1 MRERIMGE
9 NIMTKEAAPHLLHQ
23 LAAVYEQVRENGDD
37 IRAEKLIELYDK
49 YKQQELMICFAG
61 HFSAGKSS
69 MINALLG
76 EDILPNSPIPTS
88 ANIVKITSG
97 KGKVR
102 VYFKHSAPE
111 EYQEPF
117 DLDMLKQYS
126 MDKDNIQKIEIS
138 TLAPLLPAK
147 TAFIDTP
154 GIDAA
159 DDADRLMTEGSL
171 HLMDALFYVMDYN
184 HVQSEV
190 NLQFLLD
197 LQAKNIPFYVII
209 NQIDKHKES
218 ELTFTSFKES
228 IRQTFDVWEIKPERI
243 FYSSLY
249 EPDLEH
255 NQFQEIQQTLQD
267 LFTTRKQELLDRQ
280 HSLNDVIEQ
289 HVVFLQEQFE
299 EELETYYVPPKQQEE
314 LSQKS
319 TIQNKLDAYEQKK
332 TNLKTDFYDVLQQTL
347 KNAYL
352 MPAVLR
358 DKAASFLESQQSD
371 FKVGLLGAKKKT
383 SEERKK
389 RLNQFRIDLQQTV
402 EAGLQWKLRD
412 KWLPL
417 LKDYKVDDIQVQ
429 NELQQFTI
437 SVKEANLLETIKQ
450 GATLN
455 GEAIIQYTNDLAH
468 EIKKQAKQQ
477 ANALWNQVEAAIQA
491 ELQPICSK
499 LTDQLIELNSIEQ
512 KLNHYIAIEK
522 SLAHKQNLVRQ
533 AIYHEAPSR
542 EKTIAMIEE
551 ILLQQEQRVTF
562 VAQPMAFKARQMA
575 GSEDCLLTDEK
586 QIPSK
591 ETGAS
596 HPVETTVN
604 AIEQTMSIVK
614 DLPGF
619 QSIMDDLKSKQYR
632 LEHRTYTIAL
642 FGAFSAGKSSFANA
656 LMGEA
661 ILPVS
666 PNPTTATVNRIH
678 PVTNT
683 HKHGTVIVQ
692 LKKQEELV
700 KEVVTMTKKFSPES
714 DRLEDLIAWID
725 KEQLYRHEELENTY
739 QAYLQAILN
748 GYASMQ
754 QFLGQ
759 SMYLSI
765 EAFPS
770 YVTDETKACFVETID
785 LYYDCALTRQGIS
798 LVDTPGA
805 DSINARHT
813 NVAFDYI
820 KHADAIL
827 YVTYYNH
834 ALNRADKD
842 FLMQLGRVKDSFQL
856 DKMFFIVNAAD
867 LAKDEEE
874 LALVTTYV
882 TEQLAQLGIR
892 FPRLYPVSS
901 RNALSEKQ
909 LHKRSDQLMAAFEA
923 DFYPFIHRD
932 LTKLAVAA
940 AFRDMERLEQQL
952 QQFIASQK
960 LDQQEKKAFK
970 QSIETKHQQLQQ
982 IIDDIKAAAYL
993 NQVKQKIQ
1001 KQLYYVLERFSIRF
1015 HDMFKETVNPATIT
1029 ESGKE
1034 GRKQLW
1040 DCMWNLIAYCQTE
1053 LIRELQAVSL
1063 RIEAFMND
1071 SMLDVYR
1078 FIEKQSQSVDK
1089 SFMFAEIDRKD
1100 IASPVFSEAF
1110 QAMDH
1115 QPLNRMIQSYKNTK
1129 AFFAKNEKERTK
1141 EAIYGFL
1148 QPIVKEYMDVNEQHM
1163 DAFYGEQWA
1172 TIISDLKENIAIQLQ
1187 KHMDSYHEM
1196 ITSNVSLPELIN
1208 KQHEV
1213 SAILADYK
1221 QKEG

>member
-1 MRERIMGE
+1 MV
-9 NIMTKEAAPHLLHQ
+9 KEAAPHVLHQ
-23 LAAVYEQVRENGDD
+23 LVAVYEQVLENGDD

-49 YKQQELMICFAG
+49 YKRQELMICFAG

-76 EDILPNSPIPTS
+76 KDILPNSPIPTS

-97 KGKVR
+97 KGRVR
-102 VYFKHSAPE
+102 VYFKHSTPE

-138 TLAPLLPAK
+138 TSEPLLPAK

-228 IRQTFDVWEIKPERI
+228 IRQTFDGWEIKPERI

-255 NQFQEIQQTLQD
+255 NQFQEIQHTLHE
-267 LFTTRKQELLDRQ
+267 LLTVRKWELLDRQ

-299 EELETYYVPPKQQEE
+299 EELETYYISTKQQEE
-314 LSQKS
+314 LSKKS
-319 TIQNKLDAYEQKK
+319 TIQNKLNAYEQKK
-332 TNLKTDFYDVLQQTL
+332 SDLKTDFYKALQQTL

-352 MPAVLR
+352 MPAALR
-358 DKAASFLESQQSD
+358 DKAASFLESQQRD
-371 FKVGLLGAKKKT
+371 FKVGLLGTKKKT

-389 RLNQFRIDLQQTV
+389 RLHEFRIDLQKTV

-412 KWLPL
+412 KWLL
-417 LKDYKVDDIQVQ
+417 VLKEYKVDNIQMRD
-429 NELQQFTI
+429 ELQQFTI
-437 SVKEANLLETIKQ
+437 LIKEADLLETIKH

-455 GEAIIQYTNDLAH
+455 GESIIQYTNDLAH
-468 EIKKQAKQQ
+468 EIKIQAKQQ
-477 ANALWNQVEAAIQA
+477 ANALWDQVEAAIQDRI
-491 ELQPICSK
+491 QPVYTK
-499 LTDQLIELNSIEQ
+499 LMDQLKEISSIEQ
-512 KLNHYIAIEK
+512 KLNHYHAIEK
-522 SLAHKQNLVRQ
+522 TLTRKQNLVRE
-533 AIYHEAPSR
+533 AIYHEVPSR
-542 EKTIAMIEE
+542 EKTIAKIEE
-551 ILLQQEQRVTF
+551 ILFQQKQRVTF
-562 VAQPMAFKARQMA
+562 VAQPMALKERQMA
-575 GSEDCLLTDEK
+575 GSEDCLLTVEK
-586 QIPSK
+586 QISSK

-604 AIEQTMSIVK
+604 AIEQTTSIVK

-632 LEHRTYTIAL
+632 LENRTYTMAL

-656 LMGEA
+656 LMGKA

-666 PNPTTATVNRIH
+666 PNPTTAAINRIH

-683 HKHGTVIVQ
+683 HRHGTVIVQ

-700 KEVVTMTKKFSPES
+700 KEIMTMTKQFSPES
-714 DRLEDLIAWID
+714 NCLKELIAWID
-725 KEQLYRHEELENTY
+725 KEQLYRHEEVENMY
-739 QAYLQAILN
+739 QAYLQAVLN

-754 QFLGQ
+754 QLLGQ
-759 SMYLSI
+759 AMYLSI
-765 EAFPS
+765 DAFPS
-770 YVTDETKACFVETID
+770 YVTDETKACFVKTID
-785 LYYDCALTRQGIS
+785 LYYDCELTRQGIS

-805 DSINARHT
+805 DSIHARHT

-834 ALNRADKD
+834 ALNRADKN

-874 LALVTTYV
+874 LALVSTYV

-901 RNALSEKQ
+901 RKALSEKQ
-909 LHKRSDQLMAAFEA
+909 LHKQSDQLMAAFET

-940 AFRDMERLEQQL
+940 AFRDIERLEQQL

-960 LDQQEKKAFK
+960 LDQQEKETLK
-970 QSIETKHQQLQQ
+970 QSIETKHQQIQQ
-982 IIDDIKAAAYL
+982 IIDNIKAVPYF

-1015 HDMFKETVNPATIT
+1015 HDMFKETFNPTTIT

-1034 GRKQLW
+1034 GRKQLL
-1040 DCMWNLIAYCQTE
+1040 DCIKNLLAYCQTE
-1053 LIRELQAVSL
+1053 LMRELQAVSL

-1078 FIEKQSQSVDK
+1078 FIEKQSQIVDP

-1100 IASPVFSEAF
+1100 IVTPVFPEAF
-1110 QAMDH
+1110 PAMDY
-1115 QPLNRMIQSYKNTK
+1115 QPLNRMAQSYKNKKT
-1129 AFFAKNEKERTK
+1129 FFAKNEKERTK

-1148 QPIVKEYMDVNEQHM
+1148 QPIVKEYMDVNEHRM
-1163 DAFYGEQWA
+1163 YAFYEEQW
-1172 TIISDLKENIAIQLQ
+1172 TKLISDLKENIAIQLQ